1 MNVLEQSGQICS
13 LKCKTEGRR
22 MSDSMYIRN
31 PFRDTGNVAAERA
44 WDILYERY
52 QSQYDNKKK
61 EVHAIYGLPSIQD
74 GYRYVKMKEDFD
86 KKTKQL
92 ENLLLPIDIKIQLH
106 QIYRD
111 EFYKEINK
119 LSLRKDDE

>member
-1 MNVLEQSGQICS
+1 M
-13 LKCKTEGRR
+13 RR

-31 PFRDTGNVAAERA
+31 PFRDTGNVSAERA

>member
-1 MNVLEQSGQICS
+1 
-13 LKCKTEGRR
+13 

-31 PFRDTGNVAAERA
+31 PFRDTGNVSAERA

-74 GYRYVKMKEDFD
+74 GYRYVKVKEELD

>member
-1 MNVLEQSGQICS
+1 
-13 LKCKTEGRR
+13 

-31 PFRDTGNVAAERA
+31 PFRDTGNVSAERA

-74 GYRYVKMKEDFD
+74 GCRYVKMKEDFD

>member
-1 MNVLEQSGQICS
+1 
-13 LKCKTEGRR
+13 

-31 PFRDTGNVAAERA
+31 PFRDTGNVSAERA

-74 GYRYVKMKEDFD
+74 GYLYVKMKEDFD

>member
-1 MNVLEQSGQICS
+1 
-13 LKCKTEGRR
+13 

-31 PFRDTGNVAAERA
+31 PFRDTGNVSAERA

-111 EFYKEINK
+111 KFYKEINK
-119 LSLRKDDE
+119 ISLRKDDE

>member
-1 MNVLEQSGQICS
+1 
-13 LKCKTEGRR
+13 

-31 PFRDTGNVAAERA
+31 PFRDTGNVSAERA

-86 KKTKQL
+86 KKTKEL
-92 ENLLLPIDIKIQLH
+92 ENLILPIDIKIQLH

>member
-1 MNVLEQSGQICS
+1 
-13 LKCKTEGRR
+13 

-31 PFRDTGNVAAERA
+31 PFRDTGNVSAERA

-92 ENLLLPIDIKIQLH
+92 ENLLLPLDIKIQLH

>member
-1 MNVLEQSGQICS
+1 
-13 LKCKTEGRR
+13 

-31 PFRDTGNVAAERA
+31 PFRDTGNVSAERA
-44 WDILYERY
+44 WDLLYERY

>member
-1 MNVLEQSGQICS
+1 M
-13 LKCKTEGRR
+13 RR

-31 PFRDTGNVAAERA
+31 PFRDTGNVSAERA
-44 WDILYERY
+44 CDILYERY

>member
-1 MNVLEQSGQICS
+1 
-13 LKCKTEGRR
+13 

-31 PFRDTGNVAAERA
+31 PFRDTGNVSAERA

-61 EVHAIYGLPSIQD
+61 EVNAIYGLPSIQD

>member
-13 LKCKTEGRR
+13 LKCKTKEIR

-31 PFRDTGNVAAERA
+31 PFRDTGNVSAERA

>member
-13 LKCKTEGRR
+13 LKCKTKVGR

-31 PFRDTGNVAAERA
+31 PFRDTGNVSAERA

-52 QSQYDNKKK
+52 QSQYDNKKE

-74 GYRYVKMKEDFD
+74 VYRYVKMKEELD

>member
-1 MNVLEQSGQICS
+1 
-13 LKCKTEGRR
+13 

-31 PFRDTGNVAAERA
+31 PFRDTGNVSAERA

-74 GYRYVKMKEDFD
+74 GYRYVKMKEELD
-86 KKTKQL
+86 KRTKQL

>member
-1 MNVLEQSGQICS
+1 
-13 LKCKTEGRR
+13 

-31 PFRDTGNVAAERA
+31 PFRDTGNVSAERA

-52 QSQYDNKKK
+52 QSQYDNKKE

>member
-13 LKCKTEGRR
+13 LKCKTKVRR

-31 PFRDTGNVAAERA
+31 PFRDTGNVSAERA

-61 EVHAIYGLPSIQD
+61 GVHAIYGLPSIQD
-74 GYRYVKMKEDFD
+74 GYQYVKMKEDFD

>member
-1 MNVLEQSGQICS
+1 
-13 LKCKTEGRR
+13 

-31 PFRDTGNVAAERA
+31 PFRGTGNVSAERA

>member
-1 MNVLEQSGQICS
+1 
-13 LKCKTEGRR
+13 

-31 PFRDTGNVAAERA
+31 PFRDTGNVSAERA

-61 EVHAIYGLPSIQD
+61 EVYAIYGLPSIQD
-74 GYRYVKMKEDFD
+74 SYQYVKMKEELD

>member
-1 MNVLEQSGQICS
+1 
-13 LKCKTEGRR
+13 
-22 MSDSMYIRN
+22 MSDIMYIRN
-31 PFRDTGNVAAERA
+31 PFRDTGNVSAERA

-61 EVHAIYGLPSIQD
+61 EVHPIYGLPSIQD

>member
-1 MNVLEQSGQICS
+1 MNALEQSGQICS
-13 LKCKTEGRR
+13 LKCKTKGRR

-31 PFRDTGNVAAERA
+31 PFRDTGNVSAERA

-61 EVHAIYGLPSIQD
+61 EVHPIYGLPSIQD
-74 GYRYVKMKEDFD
+74 GYRYVKMKEELD

>member
-1 MNVLEQSGQICS
+1 
-13 LKCKTEGRR
+13 

-31 PFRDTGNVAAERA
+31 PFRDTGNVSAERA

-119 LSLRKDDE
+119 LSLRKEDE

>member
-1 MNVLEQSGQICS
+1 
-13 LKCKTEGRR
+13 

-31 PFRDTGNVAAERA
+31 PFRDTGNVSAERA

-61 EVHAIYGLPSIQD
+61 EVHALYGLPSIQD

>member
-1 MNVLEQSGQICS
+1 
-13 LKCKTEGRR
+13 

-31 PFRDTGNVAAERA
+31 PFRDTGNVSAERA

-86 KKTKQL
+86 KKTRQL

>member
-1 MNVLEQSGQICS
+1 MNVLKQSGQICS
-13 LKCKTEGRR
+13 LKCKTKVRR

-31 PFRDTGNVAAERA
+31 PFRDTGNVSAERA

>member
-1 MNVLEQSGQICS
+1 MNALEQSGQICS
-13 LKCKTEGRR
+13 LKCKTKGRR
-22 MSDSMYIRN
+22 MSDIMYIRN
-31 PFRDTGNVAAERA
+31 PFRDTGNVSAERA

-61 EVHAIYGLPSIQD
+61 EVHPIYGLPSIQD
-74 GYRYVKMKEDFD
+74 SYQYVKMKEELD

>member
-1 MNVLEQSGQICS
+1 
-13 LKCKTEGRR
+13 

-31 PFRDTGNVAAERA
+31 PFRDTGNVPAERA

>member
-1 MNVLEQSGQICS
+1 
-13 LKCKTEGRR
+13 

-31 PFRDTGNVAAERA
+31 PFRDTGNVSAERA

-74 GYRYVKMKEDFD
+74 GYRYVKMKEELD

>member
-1 MNVLEQSGQICS
+1 
-13 LKCKTEGRR
+13 

-31 PFRDTGNVAAERA
+31 PFRDTGNVSAERA

>member
-1 MNVLEQSGQICS
+1 
-13 LKCKTEGRR
+13 

-31 PFRDTGNVAAERA
+31 PFRNTGNVSAERA

-74 GYRYVKMKEDFD
+74 GYRYVKMKEELD

>member
-1 MNVLEQSGQICS
+1 
-13 LKCKTEGRR
+13 

-31 PFRDTGNVAAERA
+31 PFRDTGNVSAERA

-74 GYRYVKMKEDFD
+74 GDQYVKMKEDFD